1 MKPVAVKFAAMT
13 PADWID
19 TGALPVQR
27 LPSAIDAALAYV
39 GEVLGHPVYRR
50 WSLADLKRV
59 APSLADAK
67 RAHPAVFALLLEHD
81 AAIEYWARGRLH
93 LAADGAAPAADVI
106 LARVL
111 HAHRR
116 RFRHLPAATAEDAP
130 DACRDPNRPSGD
142 AATGPVVMGTT
153 DAVALVALV
162 ASGDGDPAALRTW
175 LTRAGR
181 FMNASPTNSLG
192 VADDAQALALFLRDR
207 AQRSPHTLRAYRS
220 ELRRLIRW
228 CEAHRRGPLSDLT
241 RDDLLAYRRSLDH
254 PGHAGNI
261 AGAARALAPGGAP
274 VVHASRSDA
283 ARRRALAAV
292 SSLFRYWQK
301 TGYLVVNPAV
311 ELAGDGGARMAWTPA
326 RILPARVLA
335 LCDTVTAGD
344 RPPDVSPLVWSRRC
358 AIWSLYRFAGVR
370 LAELEWSAE
379 PGLPRLSVDHDVRP
393 PVNPPTDGTARTAR
407 RATVGSPAE
416 PAWTLHVRGKGGKLR
431 AIPLPS
437 RCVPVL
443 RAYRLA
449 RGLPAEPPPFE
460 SIPLVHSEKRDA
472 LGHSG
477 LYDEVKAVLQAA
489 EARVPAGDAATRALI
504 HAAST
509 HWLRHG
515 YARTLVVDHAV
526 PLPVA
531 QALLGHASV
540 QTTAAYARTDLT
552 QLRDFVEGSFPV
564 QSYPSHK

>member
-1 MKPVAVKFAAMT
+1 MKPAAVKIATMTFATMK

-19 TGALPVQR
+19 TGTLPVQR

-50 WSLADLKRV
+50 WTLADLKRV

-81 AAIEYWARGRLH
+81 AAIEYWSHGRLH
-93 LAADGAAPAADVI
+93 LAADGVSPAADVI

-116 RFRHLPAATAEDAP
+116 RFRHRPEATADEVTDVSNG
-130 DACRDPNRPSGD
+130 PNRPSGD
-142 AATGPVVMGTT
+142 AAAAGPVDREPA
-153 DAVALVALV
+153 DAVALVA
-162 ASGDGDPAALRTW
+162 SDNGDPAALRTW

-192 VADDAQALALFLRDR
+192 ATDDAQALALFLRDR
-207 AQRSPHTLRAYRS
+207 AQRSPHTLRAYRC
-220 ELRRLIRW
+220 ELRRLVGW

-241 RDDLLAYRRSLDH
+241 RDDLLAFRRSLDR

-261 AGAARALAPGGAP
+261 AGATCAVASGGGPA
-274 VVHASRSDA
+274 VHASRSDA
-283 ARRRALAAV
+283 SRRRALAV
-292 SSLFRYWQK
+292 ISSLFRYWQK

-311 ELAGDGGARMAWTPA
+311 ELAGGGGARITWTPT
-326 RILPARVLA
+326 RILPARVLR
-335 LCDTVTAGD
+335 LCDAVTAGD
-344 RPPDVSPLVWSRRC
+344 RPAGVSPLVWARRC
-358 AIWSLYRFAGVR
+358 AIWSLYRFAGAR

-379 PGLPRLSVDHDVRP
+379 QGLPRLSVDHDVRP
-393 PVNPPTDGTARTAR
+393 PDNPPTDSTARTAR
-407 RATVGSPAE
+407 SATVASPAE

-437 RCVPVL
+437 RCLPIL

-449 RGLPAEPPPFE
+449 RGLPAEPAPFE
-460 SIPLVHSEKRDA
+460 SVPLAHSEKRDA

-531 QALLGHASV
+531 QTLLGHASV

-552 QLRDFVEGSFPV
+552 QLRDFVEGSFPT
-564 QSYPSHK
+564 SGC

>member
-1 MKPVAVKFAAMT
+1 MK

-19 TGALPVQR
+19 TVALPVQR
-27 LPSAIDAALAYV
+27 LPSTIDAALAYV

-50 WSLADLKRV
+50 WTLADLKRV

-81 AAIEYWARGRLH
+81 VAIEYWARGRLH
-93 LAADGAAPAADVI
+93 LAADSAAPAVDVV

-116 RFRHLPAATAEDAP
+116 RFRHLPEATADDAQDL
-130 DACRDPNRPSGD
+130 DASREPNRPSGD
-142 AATGPVVMGTT
+142 TVTGSVVIGTT
-153 DAVALVALV
+153 DAVALV
-162 ASGDGDPAALRTW
+162 ASGDGDPAALRAW

-181 FMNASPTNSLG
+181 FTNATPTNSLG

-254 PGHAGNI
+254 PGHAGNL
-261 AGAARALAPGGAP
+261 AGAARAVAPGGAP
-274 VVHASRSDA
+274 AVHASRSDA
-283 ARRRALAAV
+283 TRRRALAV
-292 SSLFRYWQK
+292 ISSLFRYWQK

-311 ELAGDGGARMAWTPA
+311 ELVGDGGARMTWTPA
-326 RILPARVLA
+326 RILPTRVLK
-335 LCDTVTAGD
+335 LCDEVTAGD
-344 RPPDVSPLVWSRRC
+344 RPAGVSPLVWARRC

-379 PGLPRLSVDHDVRP
+379 QGLPRLSVDHDVRP
-393 PVNPPTDGTARTAR
+393 PVSPPTGTAACS
-407 RATVGSPAE
+407 ATPAPPAE
-416 PAWTLHVRGKGGKLR
+416 PAWTLHVRGKGGKRR

-460 SIPLVHSEKRDA
+460 SVPLVHGEKRDA

-489 EARVPAGDAATRALI
+489 EANVPAGDAATRALI

-531 QALLGHASV
+531 QTLLGHASV

-552 QLRDFVEGSFPV
+552 QLREFVEGSFPD
-564 QSYPSHK
+564 SD

>member
-1 MKPVAVKFAAMT
+1 MKHAAVKHAAVKFATMT
-13 PADWID
+13 PADWLD
-19 TGALPVQR
+19 TGTLPVRR

-50 WSLADLKRV
+50 WTLADLKRV

-93 LAADGAAPAADVI
+93 LAADGAAPDADVI

-116 RFRHLPAATAEDAP
+116 RFRHLPEATADNAP
-130 DACRDPNRPSGD
+130 DDSRHANRPSGD
-142 AATGPVVMGTT
+142 AATGPVVTGTA

-220 ELRRLIRW
+220 ELRRLVGW

-241 RDDLLAYRRSLDH
+241 RDDLLAFRRSLDH
-254 PGHAGNI
+254 PGHAGNL

-274 VVHASRSDA
+274 VVHAPRSDA
-283 ARRRALAAV
+283 SRRRALAVV

-311 ELAGDGGARMAWTPA
+311 ELAGDGGARMTWTPA
-326 RILPARVLA
+326 RILPARVLM
-335 LCDTVTAGD
+335 LCDAVTAGD
-344 RPPDVSPLVWSRRC
+344 PPPGVSPLVWARRC
-358 AIWSLYRFAGVR
+358 TIWSLYRFAGVR

-379 PGLPRLSVDHDVRP
+379 HGLPRLSVDHDVRP
-393 PVNPPTDGTARTAR
+393 PVNPPTGTPARS
-407 RATVGSPAE
+407 ATVTPPAE
-416 PAWTLHVRGKGGKLR
+416 PAWTLHVRGKGGKHR

-437 RCVPVL
+437 RCAPIL

-460 SIPLVHSEKRDA
+460 SVPLVHSEKRDA

-531 QALLGHASV
+531 QTLLGHASV

-552 QLRDFVEGSFPV
+552 QLRDFVEGSFP
-564 QSYPSHK
+564 QTSHKV